1 VIMLCSETPF
11 GWRVHPPDQM
21 TAEKQGHGFI
31 DSLLPLLLA
40 VFISYS
46 QRAAAAIQC
55 CPFFVANERCPI

>member
-1 VIMLCSETPF
+1 MLCSETPF

-40 VFISYS
+40 VFIS
-46 QRAAAAIQC
+46 
-55 CPFFVANERCPI
+55 